1 MLSLE
6 VGRGTAEGGKR
17 GAPGAPAPAQP
28 LECRDAELCVGG
40 AAVGSARALLEAAA
54 PWGAMPMLLSA
65 GRAT

>member
-6 VGRGTAEGGKR
+6 EGRGTAEGGKR
-17 GAPGAPAPAQP
+17 GTPAQP

-40 AAVGSARALLEAAA
+40 AAVGSTRALLEAAA